1 MWKKIPQGV
10 VDELGEPLDAR
21 TWNYFPDG
29 NSTMSD
35 ETPAAKVIRL
45 LGVKRLAWAC
55 DLTTSAVQKWSA
67 GPGRIPA

>member
-1 MWKKIPQGV
+1 
-10 VDELGEPLDAR
+10 
-21 TWNYFPDG
+21 
-29 NSTMSD
+29 MSD

-67 GPGRIPA
+67 GPGRIPAHQAAVCKLAKDLGVELSAAEIIGVAA